1 MESGV
6 HLSKCK
12 VYTVPHIRAVYECVH
27 KHRYGCGV
35 SSNCRH
41 SKWGPFSKGD
51 SVGRYR
57 GAVGRSLTN
66 VGAWGGSLCY
76 RQLNHAVRTQEGM
89 HNTTVTLKQSYKS
102 VLTL

>member
-1 MESGV
+1 M
-6 HLSKCK
+6 
-12 VYTVPHIRAVYECVH
+12 
-27 KHRYGCGV
+27 
-35 SSNCRH
+35 
-41 SKWGPFSKGD
+41 
-51 SVGRYR
+51 GRYR
-57 GAVGRSLTN
+57 GAVGGSVTN